1 MRDGAVFDFI
11 ANMMQR
17 KFRLLAALVL
27 IGLAGILYAHGL
39 TWTTG
44 LFTLAF
50 LLVLGFG
57 WAAVS
62 FWVWVFRNAGRQGEQ
77 R

>member
-1 MRDGAVFDFI
+1 MRDGVVFDFI
-11 ANMMQR
+11 ANVMQR
-17 KFRLLAALVL
+17 KFRFLAALVL

-39 TWTTG
+39 TWTTA
-44 LFTLAF
+44 LFTAVF
-50 LLVLGFG
+50 VLVLGFG
-57 WAAVS
+57 WAAIS